1 MATVGSSMH
10 QESRD
15 NSALIIHFDVVQLR
29 NFALYLETNGKNGN
43 PNKRRRQHA
52 SIVDIVRREAE
63 ELKED
68 QVSKSPDDKDS
79 IHDKWIRLLDRL
91 LIVETKSPVDLK
103 EAFSSADGLN
113 KVRANV
119 LEFGTDN
126 IKLSFDS
133 DEPLLEVRNKSLSN
147 FSSRVLL
154 TVNLLSEM
162 NLKDIENLKSEVLV
176 LNLSSQKIDRD
187 FILIVNPSLS
197 LTLDLNTNEIRM
209 NISYLIDLKECVEQ
223 RFHVDY
229 VNKVASLVDQ
239 VFSSSCPWEDEEE
252 KTSNIARPYDALSPQ
267 LFYNTI
273 TKHAENIPNFNKE
286 LEIPELNTNLL
297 PFQKKT
303 VNWLLEKEGMQYNF
317 NTSKCVKKNLLE
329 EDVKEMI
336 EQYFNDYSNHLD
348 YLDYKIYQFLNTL
361 CYGWRRIQK
370 ASKYYWFNKYT
381 CNLAS
386 PETIY
391 KFALNVQKEMENKHS
406 SSVASQGLLAEE
418 MGLGKTVEVTSLIL
432 LNQRPLG
439 EVNDSIEVQLQ
450 PFGHA
455 KTIVTSKSTLIIA
468 PDSIIRQWTDEIRIH
483 CPSLAITVY
492 GGMNNYP
499 KLENN
504 PSLIAE
510 FLRKF
515 DIVLTTYSV
524 ISKELDYALYSSR
537 NKPTRST
544 NKRKLCYS
552 EANDEAIS
560 TDEPTTHNEVTKEN
574 DKNDIE
580 NLVGTYQANFQL
592 SLQTKRPSIANKKTQ
607 EHQKESDYEKELQDE
622 ISLAIK
628 SRKLPDIYRK
638 NDYESPLMLS
648 QFWRVVVDEIQ
659 MVSSKMSRAF
669 QTATLIP
676 RFHAWGVS
684 GTPIKKDVNDLSSVL
699 RYLKCQPFVGYLAK
713 NSWSI
718 LTNFSHVNNNRD
730 FIRLWRQLG
739 LRHTKAM
746 VHDDIK
752 LPHQSR
758 ILMTTPF
765 TPVEQ
770 ENYNQVLE
778 DCLASI
784 CLDVNGNP
792 ILSDWEPTSTILT
805 YMRSWLVR
813 LRQICSNPQIG
824 KLNLTSKKSKSLSA
838 SRKVLSTAQ
847 QLKTLDKVLEDMLMK
862 VSDQIISIE
871 SALIQLL
878 LEVGQFFEYIY
889 LPEYALEFLTVGSRE
904 AFKIFNRIQKQLTKT
919 LDRYKEHRSRLNLR
933 QIDDEVEDNDDDL
946 SSLTNNASLE
956 LEKENFVSLQ
966 EKLRSLRIRLRNWYI
981 IMHKFC
987 FLMASCHFQCYD
999 QEYKSKADNFRLQG
1013 SYLNKNLDLL
1023 KDRKDTDEISSLVC
1037 GIPIQEFQDFNYHD
1051 IFVKYPDLTSEMEE
1065 ETKHRLLELHYYD
1078 KAEVCRRDIL
1088 KSSIDNVSRSVNSR
1102 ILSRTWYCRGD
1113 ENPVDDGTMLIPRTS
1128 KKFFNALPL
1137 IKMDYLKDCVTGM
1150 KPKFYV
1156 EKFEKFVYQLNREA
1170 ELSNQWVNAL
1180 VKILCKPLISHD
1192 QNPDGEEYE
1201 ESILDQD
1208 KAACYLQATVQLLSE
1223 REETI
1228 QGTEKQGAEKTTK
1241 FVASKGASDSVH
1253 DELLSIQNSE
1263 FFKQLQEK
1271 RKELKIS
1278 DKVSLQDIVLDAKNI
1293 EAELQEQEF
1302 LDPNGNVELELFNKM
1317 AEKVRT
1323 YFNNQKLALT
1333 LLQKELNLSCNS
1345 VFNARIEYY
1354 KHLQQISDTVK
1365 LKDFNFS
1372 REDIPKSAVE
1382 DEQSLLLDRY
1392 TTFKSSLGKIIARY
1406 RYLKTLTRGNKN
1418 NSGGPD
1424 DEELQ
1429 CVICRTTITIGALT
1443 QCGHKYC
1450 KECLELW
1457 LRSHRTCPMCK
1468 MHINPSTI
1476 YHFTHHRP
1484 NLNANNVANGL
1495 LHKSADN
1502 LHSIY
1507 KPIDKL
1513 VIEEIQRFQLKN
1525 SYSSKVDLIVKQVLY
1540 LKSKDPNV
1548 QIVIFSQWQDL
1559 LYIIGTAFISANI
1572 SFLGSHGTLTPD
1584 VGAGRYRA
1592 KYDSVEEFKSS
1603 SDITCFLLNARA
1615 QASGLTLVNA
1625 THIFLCEPLVNTSL
1639 ELQAISRI
1647 HRIGQTRQT
1656 TVWVFA
1662 IENTVE
1668 ESILLMSTNKRLQ
1681 YLSER
1686 DENKSAISKKISK
1699 SEEKDLSQAESMTLM
1714 RSGGNDTLI
1723 NKGNGEGESVTNEDL
1738 WNAFFCAR
1746 SESQSLSSKSAN
1758 NK

>member
-1 MATVGSSMH
+1 MH
-10 QESRD
+10 QEARE
-15 NSALIIHFDVVQLR
+15 NGAQIIHFDVGQLR
-29 NFALYLETNGKNGN
+29 NFALYLQTNGKNSN

-52 SIVDIVRREAE
+52 SIIDIVRREAAE
-63 ELKED
+63 VKED
-68 QVSKSPDDKDS
+68 QISKSTDDRDE
-79 IHDKWIRLLDRL
+79 IYDKWIRLLDRE

-103 EAFSSADGLN
+103 GALSNADGLDE
-113 KVRANV
+113 VQPNV
-119 LEFGTDN
+119 LEFRTNN
-126 IKLSFDS
+126 IKLGFDS
-133 DEPLLEVRNKSLSN
+133 YEPLLEIRNKSLSN
-147 FSSRVLL
+147 LSSRVLL
-154 TVNLLSEM
+154 TVNLLSGMDFKE
-162 NLKDIENLKSEVLV
+162 IENLKSEILV
-176 LNLSSQKIDRD
+176 LNLSPQKIDRD
-187 FILIVNPSLS
+187 FIRIVTPNLSLS
-197 LTLDLNTNEIRM
+197 FDLNTNEIRM
-209 NISYLIDLKECVEQ
+209 NISYFIDLKECIEQ

-229 VNKVASLVDQ
+229 VNKVASLVAKA
-239 VFSSSCPWEDEEE
+239 FYSSCPWGDREE
-252 KTSNIARPYDALSPQ
+252 KTSNIARPHDALSPQ

-273 TKHAENIPNFNKE
+273 TNHAENIRNFDRE

-303 VNWLLEKEGMQYNF
+303 VGWLLEKEGMQYNF
-317 NTSKCVKKNLLE
+317 TANGCVKKDFLG

-336 EQYFNDYSNHLD
+336 SDYFNNKLNHLD
-348 YLDYKIYQFLNTL
+348 YLDYKIYLFLNTL
-361 CYGWRRIQK
+361 CYGWRRIEK
-370 ASKYYWFNKYT
+370 AKRYYWFNKYT

-386 PETIY
+386 SQTIY
-391 KFALNVQKEMENKHS
+391 KFALNCQKEMENGYFS
-406 SSVASQGLLAEE
+406 STACQGLLAEE

-432 LNQRPLG
+432 LNQRPLK

-455 KTIVTSKSTLIIA
+455 KKIVTSKSTLIIA
-468 PDSIIRQWTDEIRIH
+468 PDSIIRQWTDEIRMH
-483 CPSLAITVY
+483 SPSLAITVY

-515 DIVLTTYSV
+515 DIVLTTYSI

-544 NKRKLCYS
+544 NKRNLYYS
-552 EANDEAIS
+552 EANDEAIPSDES
-560 TDEPTTHNEVTKEN
+560 TTNNDVAKEE

-580 NLVGTYQANFQL
+580 NLVSSYQANFQL
-592 SLQTKRPSIANKKTQ
+592 SLQTKRPSIANKKTK
-607 EHQKESDYEKELQDE
+607 ENQKESDYEKELQDE
-622 ISLAIK
+622 IYLAIK
-628 SRKLPDIYRK
+628 SRKIPDIYRK

-684 GTPIKKDVNDLSSVL
+684 GTPIKKDVNDLFSVL

-718 LTNFSHVNNNRD
+718 LTNFTHSNNNED

-746 VHDDIK
+746 VHDDIQ
-752 LPHQSR
+752 LPPQSR

-805 YMRSWLVR
+805 YMRNWLVR

-824 KLNLTSKKSKSLSA
+824 KLNLSSRKSKNLSA
-838 SRKVLSTAQ
+838 NRKVLSTAQ
-847 QLKTLDKVLEDMLMK
+847 QLKTLDKVLEDMLVK
-862 VSDQIISIE
+862 VSDQITSTE
-871 SALIQLL
+871 TSLVQLL
-878 LEVGQFFEYIY
+878 LEVSQFFEYIY
-889 LPEYALEFLTVGSRE
+889 LPEYALEFLKVGSRE
-904 AFKIFNRIQKQLTKT
+904 AFKICHRVRKQLDNT
-919 LDRYKEHRSRLNLR
+919 LDSYKEHRSRLNLR
-933 QIDDEVEDNDDDL
+933 QVDDEVEDNEDDFN
-946 SSLTNNASLE
+946 SLTNNSSLE
-956 LEKENFVSLQ
+956 SEKEGLVSLQ
-966 EKLRSLRIRLRNWYI
+966 EKLRSLRMRLRNWYI
-981 IMHKFC
+981 IIHKFC
-987 FLMASCHFQCYD
+987 FLMASGHFQCYD
-999 QEYKSKADNFRLQG
+999 QEYKSKVDNFRLQG
-1013 SYLNKNLDLL
+1013 SYLNENLDLL

-1037 GIPIQEFQDFNYHD
+1037 EIPVQEFQDFDYHD
-1051 IFVKYPDLTSEMEE
+1051 IFVKYPDITSETKEE
-1065 ETKHRLLELHYYD
+1065 NKHRLLELHYYD

-1088 KSSIDNVSRSVNSR
+1088 KSSIDNVSRSVNSK
-1102 ILSRTWYCRGD
+1102 IISRTWYCKAD
-1113 ENPVDDGTMLIPRTS
+1113 EHPVDDGTMLIPRTS

-1137 IKMDYLKDCVTGM
+1137 IKIDYLKDWVTGM

-1156 EKFEKFVYQLNREA
+1156 EKFEKLVYQLNREA
-1170 ELSNQWVNAL
+1170 ELSNQWVGAL
-1180 VKILCKPLISHD
+1180 VAILCKPLISHD

-1208 KAACYLQATVQLLSE
+1208 KAACYLQATLQLLSE
-1223 REETI
+1223 REITI
-1228 QGTEKQGAEKTTK
+1228 QGAEKQGPEKATK
-1241 FVASKGASDSVH
+1241 FASSKVGSDSVH
-1253 DELLSIQNSE
+1253 DELLSIQDSE

-1271 RKELKIS
+1271 RKEVRPL
-1278 DKVSLQDIVLDAKNI
+1278 DKVSFQDIVLDAKNI
-1293 EAELQEQEF
+1293 EAELQEQEL
-1302 LDPNGNVELELFNKM
+1302 LDPNGNLELELFNKM

-1333 LLQKELNLSCNS
+1333 LLQKEINSSCNS

-1372 REDIPKSAVE
+1372 RENISKSAVE
-1382 DEQSLLLDRY
+1382 DEQSLLLHRY
-1392 TTFKSSLGKIIARY
+1392 ATVKSSLGKVIARY
-1406 RYLKTLTRGNKN
+1406 RYLKTLTRYSKN
-1418 NSGGPD
+1418 SSGGSD

-1484 NLNANNVANGL
+1484 NLNANNVANGIP
-1495 LHKSADN
+1495 HKSADN

-1507 KPIDKL
+1507 KPIDKS
-1513 VIEEIQRFQLKN
+1513 VIDEIQRFQLKN

-1559 LYIIGTAFISANI
+1559 LYIIGTAFLSANI

-1592 KYDSVEEFKSS
+1592 KYDSVEEFKKSPN
-1603 SDITCFLLNARA
+1603 ITCFLLNARA

-1647 HRIGQTRQT
+1647 HRIGQTRHT

-1681 YLSER
+1681 YLAER
-1686 DENKSAISKKISK
+1686 DENKPAISEKISK

-1746 SESQSLSSKSAN
+1746 SESQSFNSKPDNS
-1758 NK
+1758 K